1 MFLGGSKKGKTI
13 FLCSVDLVVQGNNFL
28 APKEGGSDLVLYRFS
43 AFWLRSKYDQFQRV
57 DSVIPCGGFPFHIVC
72 EASKHANSKCL

>member
-28 APKEGGSDLVLYRFS
+28 APKEGVTWSFIASR
-43 AFWLRSKYDQFQRV
+43 
-57 DSVIPCGGFPFHIVC
+57 PFG
-72 EASKHANSKCL
+72 

>member
-43 AFWLRSKYDQFQRV
+43 AFWLRSKYDLISKSRLGNTMWWFSISHCVR
-57 DSVIPCGGFPFHIVC
+57 GF
-72 EASKHANSKCL
+72 

>member
-43 AFWLRSKYDQFQRV
+43 AFWLRSKCSICSYQLN
-57 DSVIPCGGFPFHIVC
+57 IPHFHELFEYERGV
-72 EASKHANSKCL
+72 L